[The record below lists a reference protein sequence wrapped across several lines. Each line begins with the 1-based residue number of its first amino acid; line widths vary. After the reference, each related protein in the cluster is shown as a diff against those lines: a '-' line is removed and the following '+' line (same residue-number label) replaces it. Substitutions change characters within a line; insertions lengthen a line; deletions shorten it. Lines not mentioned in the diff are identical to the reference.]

1 VHHHQLLP
9 SESFVADSVVV
20 LASVWHVNV
29 PALRLQHAW
38 TRKRTGLD
46 VVSSAEGLLLYDS
59 RPGLLNDRSARASAN
74 SSSNAFPYAAAHT
87 TAHTTANPTSH
98 AWRSC

>member
-9 SESFVADSVVV
+9 SQSLVADSTAV

-38 TRKRTGLD
+38 TRECTELD

-59 RPGLLNDRSARASAN
+59 RPGLLDDRSSRAPAHI
-74 SSSNAFPYAAAHT
+74 SSDAFPHAAAHT
-87 TAHTTANPTSH
+87 AANTASHT
-98 AWRSC
+98 WRTC